1 MRISKTASNRKRH
14 IYYTFCGLISASFS
28 SIVCFSDYV
37 EELGH
42 PYMWVQNLGGLQFPL
57 GASEVGVYPCCH
69 PIGAQILTLAAIM
82 LSTLVLSQSVCSGSS
97 LSASQMENTMKLL
110 KRRLQSRLA
119 LHRQFA
125 SLGMFLVHQQIK

>member
-1 MRISKTASNRKRH
+1 M
-14 IYYTFCGLISASFS
+14 
-28 SIVCFSDYV
+28 

-57 GASEVGVYPCCH
+57 GASEVGVYPRCH